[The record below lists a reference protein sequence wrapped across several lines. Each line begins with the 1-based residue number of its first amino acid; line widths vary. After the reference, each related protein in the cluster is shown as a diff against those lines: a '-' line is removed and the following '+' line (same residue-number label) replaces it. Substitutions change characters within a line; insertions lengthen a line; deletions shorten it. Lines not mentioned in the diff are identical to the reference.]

1 MKKINIIFLIILCS
15 CSSNNNDS
23 SQSSE
28 VTLENSTIENN
39 VIKKDSNLDNEDSG
53 TAGSFNLPA
62 YNGSCI
68 YSEEE
73 AVNELKAY
81 KMKTVLLLKLTYFIR
96 LDHQNV
102 LVGSGVLVCH
112 RVYWSMKVYLKLI

>member
-15 CSSNNNDS
+15 CSSINNDS

-39 VIKKDSNLDNEDSG
+39 VIKDSNLDNEDSG

-73 AVNELKAY
+73 AVNELKA
-81 KMKTVLLLKLTYFIR
+81 L
-96 LDHQNV
+96 QNENS
-102 LVGSGVLVCH
+102 LAFEINILYQTGPPECAGRSGVLVCH
-112 RVYWSMKVYLKLI
+112 RVY